1 MDFLKYLAEQILSEN
16 VILKKDSDFLYI
28 KYTDN
33 TYVEDVFDPVTAFFS
48 PEDIA
53 GLQLIHKYVKDNLDI
68 NLWDIG
74 NIKLLKNWYLITHEK
89 YLSTDLVYDKH
100 GRIGF
105 DNVSEPF
112 REILQ
117 IPVADVLRKI
127 IQKKLNI
134 TKNSKPQIYLTCD
147 FDTLN
152 IWDRLGFVGFLKQNI
167 KLSFEFK
174 IKQIIYNTFSFF
186 FSRRSVKFNGYL
198 NDSMFVYRKD
208 SNISNIA
215 FFLCKPSNS
224 VYDPKIDYSNRTI
237 KSFFNKLKSNNVIL
251 GLHTNYDTA
260 DDPQNIQQQVD
271 AFNRLFDIQPLFNRH
286 HYLRCHFPEYLE
298 LLGRAGIKYDFS
310 LYFPE
315 NTACRAGTCS
325 KYKVWNVNT
334 QSPYPAE
341 VVPITLM
348 DGTFTDYLKC
358 TEQEA
363 FGLAVKKLDLA
374 IKYSNSIVLLWH
386 NHCVF
391 KYSNILNNYH
401 PSFYKKIKKYLL
413 TKTL

>member
-1 MDFLKYLAEQILSEN
+1 MDFLKYLAGQMLSEN
-16 VILKKDSDFLYI
+16 VILKKDAGFFYI
-28 KYTDN
+28 KHN
-33 TYVEDVFDPVTAFFS
+33 TNSYIEEVFDPGTACFS
-48 PEDIA
+48 SEDISC
-53 GLQLIHKYVKDNLDI
+53 LQLIYNYVKDNTDV
-68 NLWDIG
+68 NLQDIG

-105 DNVSEPF
+105 NNVCEPF

-117 IPVADVLRKI
+117 IPIADVLRKI

-134 TKNSKPQIYLTCD
+134 TKSSKPQIYLTCD

-152 IWDRLGFVGFLKQNI
+152 IWDRWGFVNFLKQNI
-167 KLSFEFK
+167 KLSFKFD
-174 IKQIIYNTFSFF
+174 IRQIIYNTFSYF
-186 FSRRSVKFNGYL
+186 FSRISIKFNGYL
-198 NDSMFVYRKD
+198 NENMFVYSKD
-208 SNISNIA
+208 SKITNIA

-237 KSFFNKLKSNNVIL
+237 KSFFNKLKSNNVIF

-271 AFNRLFDIQPLFNRH
+271 AFDRLFNKQPLFNRH
-286 HYLRCHFPEYLE
+286 HYLRYHFPEYLE
-298 LLGRAGIKYDFS
+298 LLGNAGIRYDFS

-315 NTACRAGTCS
+315 NTSFRAGTCS
-325 KYKVWNVNT
+325 RYKVWNINT
-334 QSPYPAE
+334 QSPYPVE
-341 VVPITLM
+341 IIPITLM

-374 IKYSNSIVLLWH
+374 MKYSNSILLLWH
-386 NHCVF
+386 NHSTF